1 VSGTLVFV
9 TEAEAIVCQDGVIT
23 MIGSLAAMALPAD
36 SVTIEVGDGCLVPG
50 LIDIQLNGGFGHD
63 FTEDPSSVWDVG
75 ARLPAFGVT
84 AFVPTVVTSTADSRR
99 RMLETIAAGPPAEYM
114 GASVLGAHF
123 EGPFISPQASGAH
136 EKSLLRLPTDA
147 DDDVRSWSREAGV
160 MLVTLA
166 PELAGALDLTHELVS
181 RGVVVSSGHTAATFD
196 QGQAGIE
203 AGARYA
209 THLFNAMPSLGH
221 REPGLIG
228 AVIADPRVTLGLI
241 PDGIH
246 VHPSVV
252 GLVAAGIGLSR
263 LSIVTDATAG
273 LGMPPGRYS
282 LGGRDVEVDSTSVR
296 IVDEGTRAG
305 SALTADQAIRSLVAV
320 TGWAPSEAARTMTS
334 VPAELLGLEDRGE
347 IRVGARADF
356 TLLTRDLQVAATYI
370 GGEKW
375 A

>member
-1 VSGTLVFV
+1 
-9 TEAEAIVCQDGVIT
+9 
-23 MIGSLAAMALPAD
+23 
-36 SVTIEVGDGCLVPG
+36 
-50 LIDIQLNGGFGHD
+50 
-63 FTEDPSSVWDVG
+63 
-75 ARLPAFGVT
+75 
-84 AFVPTVVTSTADSRR
+84 
-99 RMLETIAAGPPAEYM
+99 MLETIAAGPPAEYM

-123 EGPFISPQASGAH
+123 EGPFISPEASGAH

-296 IVDEGTRAG
+296 IVDEGTLAG

>member
-1 VSGTLVFV
+1 MTGTLVFV
-9 TEAEAIVCQDGVIT
+9 TEADAIVCQAGVIA
-23 MIGSLAAMALPAD
+23 MMGSLAAMALPAGATT
-36 SVTIEVGDGCLVPG
+36 VEVGDGVLTPG

-63 FTEDPSSVWDVG
+63 FTEEPASIWEVG

-84 AFVPTVVTSTADSRR
+84 AFVPTVVTSAADSRT
-99 RMLETIAAGPPAEYM
+99 RMLDALRAGPPAGYR
-114 GASVLGAHF
+114 GAEVLGAHF

-136 EKSLLRLPTDA
+136 DKSLLRVPLEPDA
-147 DDDVRSWSREAGV
+147 DVRSWSRDAGV
-160 MLVTLA
+160 LLVTLA
-166 PELAGALDLTHELVS
+166 PELPGALDLTRELVS
-181 RGVVVSSGHTAATFD
+181 RGVVVSSGHSAATFEE
-196 QGQAGIE
+196 GRAGID

-228 AVIADPRVTLGLI
+228 ALVADARVTLGLI

-252 GLVAAGIGLSR
+252 ALTAAGIGLNR

-273 LGMPPGRYS
+273 LGMDPGRYS
-282 LGGRDVEVDSTSVR
+282 LGGRDVNLDGTSVR
-296 IVDEGTRAG
+296 LEDGTLAG
-305 SALTADQAIRSLVAV
+305 SALSADQAVRSLVAM
-320 TGWAPSEAARTMTS
+320 TGRTPQDAARTMTS
-334 VPAELLGLEDRGE
+334 VPAALLRLEGRGD

-356 TLLTRDLQVAATYI
+356 TLFTRDLHVAATYI